1 MKSRAVY
8 FGLGFTL
15 LLVVTGVIGL
25 IASAGAQDSASVPVS
40 DLARLVKDEQ
50 IAAID
55 VSGDRAVATTRQHQ
69 TFSVHIDQRGDLPQL
84 LETFGVSSD
93 QLGQVSYRVSNP
105 LPLGQWLAAAGTV
118 LPMLLLGGL
127 VLLTLRRSGNSG
139 EAFGFGKARARVLDI
154 NRPRI
159 TFDDVAGVD
168 EAKLELQE
176 VVEFLKA
183 PERFIALGARLP
195 RGVLLVGPPG
205 TGKTLLARAVAG
217 EAEVPFFSI
226 SGSDRVRRD
235 VRWRRCQPR
244 AGPVRPGQTRG
255 AVHRVCG

>member
-8 FGLGFTL
+8 FALAFTL
-15 LLVVTGVIGL
+15 MLVVVVVIGL

-40 DLARLVKDEQ
+40 DLARLVRDEQ
-50 IAAID
+50 IASID
-55 VSGDRAVATTRQHQ
+55 VSGDRVVATTRQHQ
-69 TFSVHIDQRGDLPQL
+69 TFGVHIDQRGDLPQL

-93 QLGQVSYRVSNP
+93 QLSQVSYRVSNP